1 MNLSGLRSL
10 RSEIQR
16 LKKRLAEPAP
26 EAEGPPPG
34 FWDWIV
40 ASYARQ
46 PFDEEVAAECRAFW
60 LSHLPPDFDPKR
72 NRIEERIEAALNERL
87 RNERPR
93 CGLVELA
100 PDPAL
105 AGNANGLTPP
115 PSAAADAQ
123 QG

>member
-10 RSEIQR
+10 QSEIKR

-26 EAEGPPPG
+26 EPEGPPPG

-60 LSHLPPDFDPKR
+60 LSHLPPDYDPKR
-72 NRIEERIEAALNERL
+72 NRIEERIQAILNERL
-87 RNERPR
+87 RPR
-93 CGLVELA
+93 CGLVELG

-105 AGNANGLTPP
+105 AGNTNGLTPAR
-115 PSAAADAQ
+115 SASADAQ